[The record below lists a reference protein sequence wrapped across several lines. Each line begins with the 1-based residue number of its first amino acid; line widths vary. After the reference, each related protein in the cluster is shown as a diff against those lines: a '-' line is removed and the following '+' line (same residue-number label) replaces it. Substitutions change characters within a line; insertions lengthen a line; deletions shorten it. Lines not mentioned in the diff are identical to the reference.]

1 MSLIVHQFH
10 VSTFTDFHVS
20 HFYFSSSVSC
30 FRFYCSLCSP
40 VSCFHIYWVSRFHFY
55 SYFSSTEFHVS
66 TSTFLN
72 VHQLLVFTSTEMP
85 FHSPHFAK
93 SSWFFFYLAKSS
105 EFILKQTPF
114 CFLLPWFKKSTFF
127 SLHFSGLDKSKL
139 ISQSWI
145 FISVVFF
152 CFFSYLTLALFLSFS
167 LQVVYIYFLTSD
179 RVYFLYI
186 SSSLAL
192 SVSFPLYA
200 LLNYAPVLDL
210 TNSTFFVFLV
220 SGNRHLFISLFRH
233 FLFLVI
239 LQLSFV
245 LSFFLLSSI
254 MYLMFDY
261 DILNHFLFDPLF
273 RVSHPSKG
281 SSLIHLFLSWMA
293 NAYL

>member
-10 VSTFTDFHVS
+10 VSTFTEFHVS

-66 TSTFLN
+66 TSTSLN

-85 FHSPHFAK
+85 FPSPHFAK

-152 CFFSYLTLALFLSFS
+152 CFFSYLTLALFPSFS
-167 LQVVYIYFLTSD
+167 FQVVYIYFLDIRSCI
-179 RVYFLYI
+179 F
-186 SSSLAL
+186 SLH
-192 SVSFPLYA
+192 F
-200 LLNYAPVLDL
+200 
-210 TNSTFFVFLV
+210 
-220 SGNRHLFISLFRH
+220 LFISLICFFSFIRFAKLCTSARSNELYFFRISC
-233 FLFLVI
+233 FRESSFI
-239 LQLSFV
+239 YFPFPTLSFPR
-245 LSFFLLSSI
+245 
-254 MYLMFDY
+254 
-261 DILNHFLFDPLF
+261 NT
-273 RVSHPSKG
+273 
-281 SSLIHLFLSWMA
+281 A
-293 NAYL
+293 A